1 MRKTSRA
8 IVLAIPLWCAVLCI
22 SCPSFAGTLAYQG
35 SSPDSRTKSRKVAN
49 AVVYKNKKYGFKFVL
64 PETWKGYSIIVGT
77 WSGTAHQGE
86 NHEGTES
93 GPMITIRHPLWTKS
107 DPRQDIPIMV
117 LTKAQAEIANDLTVS
132 AAPFGPQEFSRNAKF
147 VFALPP
153 RFDYGDS
160 TGTEEVRE
168 ILRNHPLHPF

>member
-1 MRKTSRA
+1 MRKTTRA

-22 SCPSFAGTLAYQG
+22 SRPSVAATPAHQRG
-35 SSPDSRTKSRKVAN
+35 SQDSKTTSRMVTK

-77 WSGTAHQGE
+77 WSGIAYQGE
-86 NHEGTES
+86 NHERTES

-107 DPRQDIPIMV
+107 DPRQDIPIMI
-117 LTKAQAEIANDLTVS
+117 LTKTQAEIANDLTVS
-132 AAPFGPQEFSRNAKF
+132 AAPFGPQEFSRTAKF

-168 ILRNHPLHPF
+168 ILRNHPLHPY

>member
-1 MRKTSRA
+1 MMCGALYFTPIGRRD
-8 IVLAIPLWCAVLCI
+8 
-22 SCPSFAGTLAYQG
+22 SCTPSEFARFENDEQKG
-35 SSPDSRTKSRKVAN
+35 SKGGRIH
-49 AVVYKNKKYGFKFVL
+49 KNKKYGFKFVL
-64 PETWKGYSIIVGT
+64 LETRKGYSIIVGT
-77 WSGTAHQGE
+77 WSGIAYQGE
-86 NHEGTES
+86 NHERIES

-107 DPRQDIPIMV
+107 DPRQDIPIMI
-117 LTKAQAEIANDLTVS
+117 LTRAQAEIANDLSVS